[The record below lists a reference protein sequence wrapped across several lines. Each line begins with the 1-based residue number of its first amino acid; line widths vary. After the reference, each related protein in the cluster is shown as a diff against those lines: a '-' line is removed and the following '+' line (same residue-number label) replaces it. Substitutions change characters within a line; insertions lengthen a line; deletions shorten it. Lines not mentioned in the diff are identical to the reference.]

1 MFIIN
6 VYARGGS
13 NRTYSA
19 NTPEGEAALR
29 GNLKRN
35 TNMNNRQIG
44 QAVRRARNANANIM
58 GNRRG

>member
-1 MFIIN
+1 MFMIK
-6 VYARGGS
+6 AHAKGGS

-19 NTPEGEAALR
+19 NTPQGEAALR
-29 GNLKRN
+29 ANLQRN

-44 QAVRRARNANANIM
+44 QAVRHARSLNANIM